1 MLLQN
6 RTSNDPPETDQFV
19 DERDFSYSAG
29 MLMLGFS
36 PKLPVVDEE
45 GFWVDEGFVRLGQIL
60 GRSRLMETKV
70 ILPDA
75 KHFPDAYDRTEAAA
89 ETLFQRVC
97 NYMQVDQERIKLEI
111 FPDETEELS
120 ETSHWGIAPGRH
132 ADGLHIRDEDA
143 EEDRVVIALRS
154 TLLKDPFVLVA
165 TVAHEL
171 GHVILLDGGHMDRS
185 TPDHEPM
192 TDLLTVFLGF
202 GMFTANSAARFKQYD
217 HAGWHGWSMRRLG
230 YLPQEVYGYALA
242 RFAAERGLFDRNPA
256 RAVTAVV
263 RTESSLSLLITCS
276 NAGTA
281 FIPSIRASAVTAA
294 CLSEGCSSVA
304 SICFSTK
311 VAD

>member
-1 MLLQN
+1 MLI
-6 RTSNDPPETDQFV
+6 
-19 DERDFSYSAG
+19 
-29 MLMLGFS
+29 LGFS

-45 GFWVDEGFVRLGQIL
+45 RFWVDEGFVRLGQIL

-97 NYMQVDQERIKLEI
+97 NYMEVDQERIKLEI
-111 FPDETEELS
+111 FPDEIEELR

-132 ADGLHIRDEDA
+132 AVGLHIRDEA
-143 EEDRVVIALRS
+143 AEKEEDRVVISLRS
-154 TLLKDPFVLVA
+154 TLLKVPLMLVA

-185 TPDHEPM
+185 TPDDEPM

-202 GMFTANSAARFKQYD
+202 GIFTANSAARFKQYD

-242 RFAAERGLFDRNPA
+242 RFAAERGEIKP
-256 RAVTAVV
+256 
-263 RTESSLSLLITCS
+263 E
-276 NAGTA
+276 
-281 FIPSIRASAVTAA
+281 
-294 CLSEGCSSVA
+294 
-304 SICFSTK
+304 
-311 VAD
+311 